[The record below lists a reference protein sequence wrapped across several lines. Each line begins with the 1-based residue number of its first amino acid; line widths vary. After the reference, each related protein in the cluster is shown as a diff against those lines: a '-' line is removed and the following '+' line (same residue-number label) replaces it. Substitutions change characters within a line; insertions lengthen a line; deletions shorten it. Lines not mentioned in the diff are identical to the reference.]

1 MKCPYCGFQD
11 SKVIDSRA
19 INDGVRRR
27 RECMHCSSRF
37 TTYERVQVISLYVIK
52 KDGRREEFNR
62 PKLTTGIRK
71 ACEKRPLPM
80 GSIERMVDDIEAELQ
95 QLGRSEVATSMIG
108 EMVMQRLRET
118 DHIAYIR
125 FASVYRP
132 FADIQSLRD
141 ELEALAR
148 THELTTTG
156 SHQQGD

>member
-1 MKCPYCGFQD
+1 MKCPYCGNPE
-11 SKVIDSRA
+11 SKVTDSRDTD
-19 INDGVRRR
+19 DGVRRR
-27 RECMHCSSRF
+27 RECLGCGARF
-37 TTYERVQVISLYVIK
+37 TTYERVQVVSLYVIK

-62 PKLTTGIRK
+62 AKLTTGIRK

-80 GSIERMVDDIEAELQ
+80 GTIERMVDDIEAELQ
-95 QLGRSEVATSMIG
+95 QLGRSEVPTSMIG
-108 EMVMQRLRET
+108 EMVIQRLRET

-148 THELTTTG
+148 THELTATKG
-156 SHQQGD
+156 HPVG

>member
-1 MKCPYCGFQD
+1 MKCPYCGNPE
-11 SKVIDSRA
+11 SKVTDSRDTD
-19 INDGVRRR
+19 DGVRRR
-27 RECMHCSSRF
+27 RECLGCGARF
-37 TTYERVQVISLYVIK
+37 TTYERVQVVSLYVIK

-62 PKLTTGIRK
+62 AKLTTGIRK

-95 QLGRSEVATSMIG
+95 QLGRSEVPTSMIG

-148 THELTTTG
+148 THELTASKAEPVG
-156 SHQQGD
+156 